1 MRVVN
6 KSVAVLAMITKD
18 KRDSFLKMSV
28 ALQLRLYHL
37 ELVKF
42 VDDTYRS
49 V

>member
-18 KRDSFLKMSV
+18 KSDSFVKMSI

-37 ELVKF
+37 EVVKI